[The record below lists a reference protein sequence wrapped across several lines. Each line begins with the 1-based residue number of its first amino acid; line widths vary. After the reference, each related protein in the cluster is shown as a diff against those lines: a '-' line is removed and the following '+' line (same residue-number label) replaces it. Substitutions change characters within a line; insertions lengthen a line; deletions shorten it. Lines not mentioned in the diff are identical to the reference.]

1 MTLIPIF
8 HGSGSRRA
16 ASKSDV
22 RAENAK
28 LLDRQL
34 AADDFF
40 ARLIAD
46 RDDVYA
52 AYEAMA
58 QRAADAETVVVC
70 LDGQV
75 RELEAEVTALRAR
88 IANQAAVT
96 VEPAVRDIAPGDE
109 ATQPIPCGGY
119 WADPSAWRRRGITDV
134 IPLQL
139 RGPEAA

>member
-1 MTLIPIF
+1 MSFIGIF
-8 HGSGSRRA
+8 SGTGSRRA
-16 ASKSDV
+16 ASKGEL
-22 RAENAK
+22 RAENSM

-40 ARLIAD
+40 DRLIAD

-52 AYEAMA
+52 AFEAMA

-70 LDGQV
+70 LDDKA

-88 IANQAAVT
+88 IANAAAVT
-96 VEPAVRDIAPGDE
+96 VEPAIRDITPGDE

-119 WADPSAWRRRGITDV
+119 WADPTAWRDRGITDV
-134 IPLQL
+134 IPLQQ